1 MKLEPTEKDERI
13 SVFYIVAYG
22 LFLLIPCFAFYIG
35 LKHQNKIALIGASV
49 AIMGFSFLL
58 ITSIRH
64 NRKIA
69 QKKQN

>member
-13 SVFYIVAYG
+13 SPFYIVAYAA
-22 LFLLIPCFAFYIG
+22 FLLIPCFAFYIG
-35 LKHQNKIALIGASV
+35 LQHHSTVALIGASV
-49 AIMGFSFLL
+49 AIIGFSFLL

-69 QKKQN
+69 QKEKG